1 MRVKIDKRL
10 IAVIFLFLTI
20 PHKLLLAQPPQ
31 NAALL
36 YYQAFMVY
44 ESPNEEM
51 RKKLYDLERHQIEPD
66 RQITRYITKQQYV
79 IDLLTT
85 AADLPNC
92 DWGFD
97 YSMGVAF
104 YVPHLHSFR
113 ELSRIVIA
121 DAKILVEQGDYETAL
136 KRCLTLYKMS
146 RHVSDDLMITLLAGG
161 SSVVM
166 ANECIKYI
174 LSEMPSDVTTFHWL
188 KAELSR
194 IDSKPF
200 ALKNSLGNEYKLVVA
215 DMTPD
220 RIDKIVTLFLEPVK
234 VNLISSP
241 DKLPTKRQVGKKR
254 IEEEQ
259 NWEEIVR
266 ERVSKADE
274 DFFERN
280 RIYCK
285 NYIDEV
291 LLALE
296 LQLPYKQ
303 AHTKLIELEQEL
315 KNDSSTNPDATITA
329 VVKPP
334 LARVLSITV
343 RINTFTNAVRAA
355 IEIYVIKAK
364 TGSLPDELPDSLPGD
379 LFSSQ
384 PFKYE
389 KTTDGFILRCRGK
402 DPVKNKIH
410 EYAFKVSK

>member
-10 IAVIFLFLTI
+10 IAVIFVFLTI

-51 RKKLYDLERHQIEPD
+51 RRKLYDLEKHQIEPD
-66 RQITRYITKQQYV
+66 RQITRYITKQQNV

-97 YSMGVAF
+97 YSRGVALF

-121 DAKILVEQGDYETAL
+121 DAKILAEQGDYETAL

-146 RHVSDDLMITLLAGG
+146 HHIGDDLTITLLAGG

-174 LSEMPSDVTTFHWL
+174 LSEMPSDVTTLHWL

-200 ALKNSLGNEYKLVVA
+200 ALKNSLENEYKLAVA
-215 DMTPD
+215 SMTPD
-220 RIDKIVTLFLEPVK
+220 RIDKMVSLFLEPVTL
-234 VNLISSP
+234 VGSP
-241 DKLPTKRQVGKKR
+241 DPTKRQVDKKR
-254 IEEEQ
+254 IKEEQ

-266 ERVSKADE
+266 ERASKADE
-274 DFFERN
+274 DFLERN
-280 RIYCK
+280 RIYLK
-285 NYIDEV
+285 NYIDEA
-291 LLALE
+291 LIALE
-296 LQLPYKQ
+296 LQF
-303 AHTKLIELEQEL
+303 
-315 KNDSSTNPDATITA
+315 
-329 VVKPP
+329 
-334 LARVLSITV
+334 
-343 RINTFTNAVRAA
+343 RINRHTQ
-355 IEIYVIKAK
+355 
-364 TGSLPDELPDSLPGD
+364 S
-379 LFSSQ
+379 
-384 PFKYE
+384 
-389 KTTDGFILRCRGK
+389 
-402 DPVKNKIH
+402 
-410 EYAFKVSK
+410 

>member
-10 IAVIFLFLTI
+10 IAVIFVFLTI

-51 RKKLYDLERHQIEPD
+51 RKKLYDLVRHQIEPD
-66 RQITRYITKQQYV
+66 RQITRYVTKQQSV
-79 IDLLTT
+79 IDLLTI

-97 YSMGVAF
+97 YSTGVAF
-104 YVPHLHSFR
+104 YVAHLQSFR

-121 DAKILVEQGDYETAL
+121 DAKILAEQNDYKTAL
-136 KRCLTLYKMS
+136 KRCLTLHKMS
-146 RHVSDDLMITLLAGG
+146 HHIGDDLLITLLVAS
-161 SSVVM
+161 SSVDL

-174 LSEMPSDVTTFHWL
+174 LSEMPSDVTTLHWL

-220 RIDKIVTLFLEPVK
+220 RIDKMISLCLEPVIT
-234 VNLISSP
+234 VLGASP
-241 DKLPTKRQVGKKR
+241 DKLPTKRQVDKKR
-254 IEEEQ
+254 IEEKQ
-259 NWEEIVR
+259 NWEQIVR
-266 ERVSKADE
+266 ERVRKADE
-274 DFFERN
+274 DFLERN
-280 RIYCK
+280 RIHLKKYF
-285 NYIDEV
+285 IDKFP
-291 LLALE
+291 LTLE
-296 LQLPYKQ
+296 LPYDQ
-303 AHTKLIELEQEL
+303 AYTKLIELDQEI
-315 KNDSSTNPDATITA
+315 KNDSYKDPDATITA

-334 LARVLSITV
+334 LAIVLSKTV
-343 RINTFTNAVRAA
+343 RTNAFINAVRAA
-355 IEIYVIKAK
+355 IEIYVINAK

-389 KTTDGFILRCRGK
+389 KTTEGFILRCRGK
-402 DPVKNKIH
+402 DPVKKKIH
-410 EYAFKVSK
+410 KYVFKVSK